1 MAGLAQQ
8 VQGLTHLQKVGPAG
22 TMPDRTF
29 TSQRCTQINS
39 EATGA
44 RAKALE
50 VVCEPRGYQ
59 FDSYQVLDGCCST

>member
-1 MAGLAQQ
+1 
-8 VQGLTHLQKVGPAG
+8 
-22 TMPDRTF
+22 MPDRTL

-59 FDSYQVLDGCCST
+59 FDSYQVLDGCCYT